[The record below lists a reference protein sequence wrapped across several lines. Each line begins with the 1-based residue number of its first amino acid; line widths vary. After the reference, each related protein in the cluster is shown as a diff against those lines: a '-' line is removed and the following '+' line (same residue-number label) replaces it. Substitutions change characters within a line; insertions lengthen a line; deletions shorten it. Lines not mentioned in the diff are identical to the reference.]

1 MKKILGLDLGTNSI
15 GWAVVE
21 RDNIDGHIIK
31 SGSRI
36 IPMDAATLGDFAN
49 GNTKS
54 PTKERTA
61 KRSARRIRERYLLR
75 RERLHRLLHLLG
87 FLPKHYE
94 EGIGWDLENDHKHYG
109 TFLDGKEPKIAWKMI
124 DKKKFE
130 FIFQSSFQEMLEDF
144 IQYHPDIISDNKKIP
159 YDWTLYY
166 LRQKA
171 LTQPISKEELAWI
184 ILNFNQ
190 KRGYNQQRDEV
201 LEASDD
207 KKEEYMCLT
216 VSSVIPDEDAK
227 GKDIWYN
234 IRFEN
239 SDIIYRRKSKYPLN
253 WVGKKRNI
261 IVTTKLD
268 EEGNP
273 KLKKDGSIDYSVK
286 SPNDDDWALLKIK
299 TEQDLKVSHLT
310 VGQYIYAAL
319 LANPSEKIR
328 GGLVRTIER
337 DFYKDELEKI
347 LQKQSEFHTELKDRS
362 LYEQCINELYRNN
375 ETHRNNIAKNGFTY
389 LILEDV
395 LFYQRPLK
403 SKKSLIDDCPYE
415 SHQGIDKETGEI
427 CTYPLK
433 CIAKSN
439 PYFQEYRVWKFL
451 SDLRIIANTK
461 EINGHIHTDVDIT
474 NELLPDNDS
483 LCNLFVWLNDK
494 GHITQSDLLTYLGIK
509 KKEQSKFRWNYVADK
524 HYPMNATRHAILN
537 RMKEDEG
544 LSREIEQD
552 LWHLLYSTTSKA
564 EIDKSLSPSKN
575 SKGLFKK
582 LIEAGIS
589 VESIEKIKTIKLPD
603 EGYGAY
609 SEKAIKKLLP
619 LMRCGEFWDEGNIHP
634 STLERIQEFQTGN
647 GMEDFSERVKQLIST
662 MNDIHSYQRLPEW
675 LACYVV
681 YGKHSEAN
689 EILKWKTPDDINIY
703 LNNFKQHSLRNPIV
717 ESVIL
722 ETLRVVRDIW
732 KRYGDIDEIHIEMG
746 RELKN
751 PSDKRAQ
758 ITQRVLQNENTNIR
772 IKTLLAEFLAEEY
785 KIDNVRPHSPSQQEL
800 LRIYEEDV
808 LAHNEPDDEIQDIIN
823 NLSNPTKQPSRS
835 QVLRYKCWLDQ
846 KYCSPYTGQPI
857 PLSRLFTSDYEI
869 EHIIP
874 QSRYFDDSFSNKVIC
889 ESEVNK
895 LKDNQLGYEFIKR
908 HHGQTVQLASGR
920 MVRVLEVDQYER
932 LVKDNF
938 AQSKRRKLLMDDIP
952 AEFIQRQL
960 NDSRYIS
967 KVVKSLLSN
976 IVRDT
981 DEDGNL
987 ERETISKNV
996 ITCNGS
1002 ITTRLKRDWGLGE
1015 VWNAIVLPRFQRLNE
1030 ITGRNCFTTK
1040 NSHGQEI
1047 PTMPMELQKG
1057 FSIKRIDHR
1066 HHALDAIVIAC
1077 TTRDH
1082 VNLLNNESAFPENQ
1096 ANKHALS
1103 HKLRHCEEVVING
1116 KKRIVYKE
1124 FLMPWNAFK
1133 TDTFNS
1139 LQEIV
1144 VSFKQNLRV
1153 LTQATNLYTKYMDG
1167 EKKLQAQH
1175 SSDHF
1180 AIRKS
1185 LHKDTVY
1192 GHVNLQRITT
1202 VKLKDALKNVN
1213 RIVDK
1218 RLKKKIK
1225 ELISKH
1231 YNDKQLLVYFK
1242 DYGYEWKGYDFNKVK
1257 VFYYTDEKEM
1267 MVATRFCNDLVSV
1280 FSGKTKKLDIEKT
1293 IKQITDTGIQGIL
1306 TNYLNTNLE
1315 QIEYAFSADGLEKMN
1330 ENIAAYNNGKQHK
1343 PIYKV
1348 RIFQPKGNKF
1358 QVGQTGNNSK
1368 KYVVADA
1375 GTNLFF
1381 AVYQT
1386 TDGKRKYKTIP
1397 LEEVVARMKL
1407 KLHPVNDTDEEG
1419 NKLLFCISPND
1430 MVYLPTPDELSNGH
1444 INQDNIDANRVY
1456 RFVDSSGTIANFVP
1470 SKIANVIYHLKKEQA
1485 EQFCMDD
1492 TIQDELGKGS
1502 PQSKNQKAIT
1512 GEMVKDLCVPL
1523 IVNRIG
1529 EIKFK

>member
-15 GWAVVE
+15 GWAIVE
-21 RDNIDGHIIK
+21 RDENDGRILK

-36 IPMDAATLGDFAN
+36 IPMDAATLGDFAS

-54 PTKERTA
+54 PTKDRTA

-94 EGIGWDLENDHKHYG
+94 EEIGWDLENDRKHYG
-109 TFLDGKEPKIAWKMI
+109 KFLDGKEPKIAWKM
-124 DKKKFE
+124 DDNKKYE
-130 FIFQSSFQEMLEDF
+130 FVFKSSFQEMLEDF
-144 IQYHPDIISDNKKIP
+144 KKYHPQIISDEKKIP

-190 KRGYNQQRDEV
+190 KRGYNQQRDEI

-207 KKEEYMCLT
+207 KKEEYMCLI
-216 VSSVIPDEDAK
+216 VNSVTPDEDAK

-239 SDIIYRRKSKYPLN
+239 SDVIYRRKSKYPLN

-268 EEGNP
+268 EDGNP

-299 TEQDLKVSHLT
+299 TEQDLKASHKT

-319 LANPSEKIR
+319 LANPAEKIR

-337 DFYKDELEKI
+337 DYYKDELEKI
-347 LQKQSEFHTELKDRS
+347 LQKQSEYHAELKDRS
-362 LYEQCINELYRNN
+362 IYEQCINELYRNN
-375 ETHRNNIAKNGFTY
+375 ETHRSNIAKNDFTF

-451 SDLRIIANTK
+451 SDLRLIANTK
-461 EINGHIHTDVDIT
+461 EISGHIHTDVDIT

-483 LCNLFVWLNDK
+483 WSHLFSWLNNK

-537 RMKEDEG
+537 RMKEGEN
-544 LSREIEQD
+544 LSREMEQAI
-552 LWHLLYSTTSKA
+552 WHLLYSTTSKT
-564 EIDKSLSPSKN
+564 EIDKSLSPSDN
-575 SKGLFKK
+575 SKGIYNK

-619 LMRCGEFWDEGNIHP
+619 LMRCGKLWDEGNMHP
-634 STLERIQEFQTGN
+634 TTIKRIKDFQKGN
-647 GMEDFSERVKQLIST
+647 GVENFSERVKQLIST
-662 MNDIHSYQRLPEW
+662 MNDIHLYQRLPEW

-689 EILKWKTPDDINIY
+689 EIVKWKSPDDIDIY

-746 RELKN
+746 RDLKN

-785 KIDNVRPHSPSQQEL
+785 KIENVRPHSPSQQDL

-808 LAHNEPDDEIQDIIN
+808 LAHNEPDEEIQDIIN
-823 NLSNPTKQPSRS
+823 NLSNPTKQPSRT

-857 PLSRLFTSDYEI
+857 PLSKLFTSDYEI

-908 HHGQTVQLASGR
+908 HHGQTVQTASGR
-920 MVRVLEVDQYER
+920 MVRVLEVDQYEQ

-938 AQSKRRKLLMDDIP
+938 AQNKRRKLLMDDIP

-967 KVVKSLLSN
+967 KVVKGLLSN
-976 IVRDT
+976 IVRTT

-987 ERETISKNV
+987 EREAISKNI

-1002 ITTRLKRDWGLGE
+1002 VTSRLKRDWGLGE

-1030 ITGRNCFTTK
+1030 ITGRDCFTAL

-1047 PTMPMELQKG
+1047 PAMPLELQKG

-1082 VNLLNNESAFPENQ
+1082 VNLLNNESALPENKE
-1096 ANKHALS
+1096 NKYALS
-1103 HKLRHCEEVVING
+1103 HKLRHCEEIVING
-1116 KKRIVYKE
+1116 KKRTVYKE

-1133 TDTFNS
+1133 SDTFNS

-1167 EKKLQAQH
+1167 EKKQQAQH

-1185 LHKDTVY
+1185 LHKDTVF

-1202 VKLKDALKNVN
+1202 TKLKDAIKDVN

-1231 YNDKQLLVYFK
+1231 YNEKQLLVYFK
-1242 DYGYEWKGYDFNKVK
+1242 DHAYEWKGYDFNKVK

-1280 FSGKTKKLDIEKT
+1280 FSGKTKKQDIEKA
-1293 IKQITDTGIQGIL
+1293 IEQITDTGIQRIL
-1306 TNYLNTNLE
+1306 TNYLNANLE

-1330 ENIAAYNNGKQHK
+1330 EGIAAYNNGKQHK
-1343 PIYKV
+1343 PILKV
-1348 RIFQPKGNKF
+1348 RLFQPKGNKF
-1358 QVGQTGNNSK
+1358 EVGQTGNNSK

-1397 LEEVVARMKL
+1397 LEEVVARMKI
-1407 KLHPVNDTDEEG
+1407 KLNPVNDTDEEG

-1430 MVYLPTPDELSNGH
+1430 MVYLPTPDELSDGH

-1470 SKIANVIYHLKKEQA
+1470 SKIANVIYHLKKDQA
-1485 EQFCMDD
+1485 EQFCMGD

-1529 EIKFK
+1529 EIKIK